1 MHCGVNNVMA
11 VNLDQRGKERKFF
24 LKIFKSNFFNFFFD
38 FFSVMDSVVV
48 SKSING
54 PKKKDKNSKK
64 KYPLSGAGALS
75 MDVGEHLGNRESQM
89 TNKPL
94 GINN

>member
-1 MHCGVNNVMA
+1 
-11 VNLDQRGKERKFF
+11 
-24 LKIFKSNFFNFFFD
+24 
-38 FFSVMDSVVV
+38 MDSVVV

-54 PKKKDKNSKK
+54 PKKNKTKILKK